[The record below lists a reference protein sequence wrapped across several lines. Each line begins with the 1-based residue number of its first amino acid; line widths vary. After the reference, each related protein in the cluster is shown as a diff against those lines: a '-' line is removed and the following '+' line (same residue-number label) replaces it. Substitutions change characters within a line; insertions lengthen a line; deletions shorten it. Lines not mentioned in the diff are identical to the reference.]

1 MRWKTL
7 AGVVIALAWLA
18 PAVPAAANEPVQIGL
33 SQACKLGQPV
43 SYPDLQ
49 PLLDVDV
56 DAMTD
61 SQVRVKVDQVLA
73 ASKGIYGRVA
83 EAAQEALDGKKE
95 GPEKDTRD
103 FLKSGAQSRW
113 YTDVRLLTSQT
124 MAAGGPAVKEAANK
138 VLGVDSIGAML
149 GFLDEGQHT
158 ARAQDY
164 RDLVTEAKRTGGPE
178 VGKAAT
184 AALAG
189 TFEDLRVFLCS
200 GWLAA
205 HAKDQATVTPTPRPT
220 SASTPTPVQA
230 VTPSG
235 PTLPVTGSNTVAL
248 LIVGASLVICGAA
261 GVVIA
266 RRRRA

>member
-1 MRWKTL
+1 MRWKVL
-7 AGVVIALAWLA
+7 AGAVVALAWLA
-18 PAVPAAANEPVQIGL
+18 PAVPAAANEPAQIGL
-33 SQACKLGQPV
+33 SQACELARPM
-43 SYPDLQ
+43 SYPDLE

-61 SQVRVKVDQVLA
+61 GEVRVKVNQVLS
-73 ASKGIYGRVA
+73 ASKDIYALVTV
-83 EAAQEALDGKKE
+83 AAQDALDGRKE

-103 FLKSGAQSRW
+103 FLTSVAQSRW
-113 YTDVRLLTSQT
+113 YTDVRLLTNQT

-138 VLGVDSIGAML
+138 VLGDDTIAAML
-149 GFLDEGQHT
+149 GYLNEGQHA

-184 AALAG
+184 TALAG

-200 GWLAA
+200 GWRAA
-205 HAKDQATVTPTPRPT
+205 HNKDQA
-220 SASTPTPVQA
+220 A
-230 VTPSG
+230 VTPSPKPTPTPAQTVTPGG
-235 PTLPVTGSNTVAL
+235 PTLPVTGSNTMVL
-248 LIVGASLVICGAA
+248 LIVGASLVVCGAA
-261 GVVIA
+261 GVVLA